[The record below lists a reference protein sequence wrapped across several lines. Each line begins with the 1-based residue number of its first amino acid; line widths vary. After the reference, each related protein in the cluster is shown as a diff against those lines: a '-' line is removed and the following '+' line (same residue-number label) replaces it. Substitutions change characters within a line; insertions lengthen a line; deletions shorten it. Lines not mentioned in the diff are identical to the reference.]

1 MTQKVLKITLIP
13 VAPQDE
19 FDYLVDSVKDYI
31 GKDVI
36 RILDGY
42 SARYIHD
49 VPWDGKFLVDPK
61 FYLYR
66 VTIGAIGRLKTCDD
80 AIRLGI
86 MKAIPAQSNQF
97 TSTSLYYVYRVARQ
111 ARRMF
116 LYLQKLEKGMN
127 ATISGKSPNT
137 RMLELINEGKE

>member
-1 MTQKVLKITLIP
+1 MEQKVLKITLIP
-13 VAPQDE
+13 VRPQDE
-19 FDYLVDSVKDYI
+19 FDYLVDSVKDYL

-42 SARYIHD
+42 SAKYVHD
-49 VPWDGKFLVDPK
+49 VPWRVKFLTDPK

-66 VTIGAIGRLKTCDD
+66 VTIGAIGRIKTCDD

-86 MKAIPAQSNQF
+86 TKAIPAKSNQF
-97 TSTSLYYVYRVARQ
+97 TSTSLYYVYRIARQ

-116 LYLQKLEKGMN
+116 LYLEKLEKGMN
-127 ATISGKSPNT
+127 ATISGRSPNT
-137 RMLELINEGKE
+137 RMLELIDG